1 MYYVGAPPTYLVWD
15 IYTPKEKTRYG
26 FQNVVSQLNICPCC
40 LWWCLYNSLST
51 VLRLQHWLKET
62 HWVPSPH
69 ELNWELI
76 CCPFWTSGE
85 QKLNFQLEFKL
96 DHSRLPGM
104 AYLFYFKIR
113 PYSVVLYCSKT
124 HPVYSKQSSL
134 RSNQKK
140 TRKSQSRDCERK
152 INK

>member
-1 MYYVGAPPTYLVWD
+1 MYYVGTPPTYLVCD

-40 LWWCLYNSLST
+40 LWWCLYNGLST

-85 QKLNFQLEFKL
+85 QKLHFQLEFKL

-104 AYLFYFKIR
+104 AYLFYFKIDR
-113 PYSVVLYCSKT
+113 I
-124 HPVYSKQSSL
+124 QSCYTVAKPTPFTPNSL
-134 RSNQKK
+134 LWDP
-140 TRKSQSRDCERK
+140 TRKKLVKVKAGIVNEK
-152 INK
+152 